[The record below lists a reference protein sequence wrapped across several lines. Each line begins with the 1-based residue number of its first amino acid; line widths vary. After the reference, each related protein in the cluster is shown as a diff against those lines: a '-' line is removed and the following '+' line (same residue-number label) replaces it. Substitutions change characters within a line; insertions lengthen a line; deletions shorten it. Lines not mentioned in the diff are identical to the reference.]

1 MEFIYFHFDSSQSV
15 NHATSQLDFASP
27 FSTIITL
34 CNTKFVYCIFFIDLD
49 EFFAADFENAVI
61 FSLSSVLF

>member
-1 MEFIYFHFDSSQSV
+1 MDSGKSNIGKYISFFYF
-15 NHATSQLDFASP
+15 LKLK
-27 FSTIITL
+27 ITL

-49 EFFAADFENAVI
+49 VFFAADFENAII

>member
-1 MEFIYFHFDSSQSV
+1 M
-15 NHATSQLDFASP
+15 
-27 FSTIITL
+27 ITL

-49 EFFAADFENAVI
+49 VFFAADFENAII